1 MAQLFSLEDVTTR
14 GPERVDGFLLA
25 EHTYL
30 RVNGAATAV
39 ATAATTTAATT
50 GNIVDLPVKVGIAS
64 LGYVCVTVIDKI
76 NYLSV
81 VLTQNCAVEL
91 LPKLTVDED
100 EDVCPAIRA
109 WHLVDIRVCR

>member
-1 MAQLFSLEDVTTR
+1 MSL
-14 GPERVDGFLLA
+14 
-25 EHTYL
+25 
-30 RVNGAATAV
+30 ATAV

-50 GNIVDLPVKVGIAS
+50 GNIVDLLVKVGIAS

-91 LPKLTVDED
+91 LPKLTVQHAR
-100 EDVCPAIRA
+100 VTRV
-109 WHLVDIRVCR
+109 VDWCQVKRRIVLSAAFLAYTTRGI